1 MKGIQE
7 ELSKYKEEQGVLQ
20 SKYDQVLSDND
31 TLRQENESLK
41 RDMKE
46 TKEQLADDV
55 VIGVFRET

>member
-1 MKGIQE
+1 M
-7 ELSKYKEEQGVLQ
+7 LQ

-55 VIGVFRET
+55 MIGVFSET